1 MFLSSFKP
9 LRACFISLVIL
20 GSGGLA
26 FWRIEF
32 TFLLT
37 VSACSASSGLIA
49 DSTLATISVAGMLVG
64 VTAKFNPFCSKDT
77 SASLKDLEDKLITH
91 LDLST

>member
-26 FWRIEF
+26 FWRIEL

-37 VSACSASSGLIA
+37 VSACSASRRLIA

-64 VTAKFNPFCSKDT
+64 VTAKYIQYIFHKNDCR
-77 SASLKDLEDKLITH
+77 L
-91 LDLST
+91 